1 MDSGRLVLTEDLD
14 ALRTPTGLV
23 ELTTPDPAAAH
34 ALLDGRVVRRDGD
47 VLTVRAD
54 DPAALN
60 ARLVAAGVAVA
71 GLTARR
77 RTLEQVVLE
86 RTGAGSDRLDAPQ
99 QGGPAA
105 AGVQEGHLAAVR
117 GDG

>member
-1 MDSGRLVLTEDLD
+1 
-14 ALRTPTGLV
+14 
-23 ELTTPDPAAAH
+23 
-34 ALLDGRVVRRDGD
+34 

-86 RTGAGSDRLDAPQ
+86 RTGAGSDRLDGPRGDPAGAGPEHGRPAAS
-99 QGGPAA
+99 GGP
-105 AGVQEGHLAAVR
+105 R
-117 GDG
+117 